1 MLIVTTRFTR
11 KKAVLSVL
19 LFGAI
24 LAGLIILVGRITTPE
39 EPPQPQLADN
49 QQRVDYLHS
58 LGWQVAAEPL
68 ETLHFLLPDPLEEP
82 YKSYNQLQL
91 AQGFD
96 LESCRGKQV
105 SRFTYAVLN
114 YPDRSE
120 GVQANL
126 YVCEERPV
134 AGDICCTGANG
145 FQIPLIP
152 TEAGD

>member
-19 LFGAI
+19 LFGAV
-24 LAGLIILVGRITTPE
+24 LAGLIILVSRLTAPE
-39 EPPQPQLADN
+39 EPPQPQLTDN
-49 QQRVDYLHS
+49 QQRVDYLLS
-58 LGWQVAAEPL
+58 LGWQVETEPL

-82 YKSYNQLQL
+82 YLTYNQLQL
-91 AQGFD
+91 TQGFD
-96 LESCRGKQV
+96 LEGCRGKQV

-126 YVCEERPV
+126 YVCEDLPV
-134 AGDICCTGANG
+134 AGDLCCTGANG
-145 FQIPLIP
+145 FQAPLIP
-152 TEAGD
+152 PDSDD